1 MILDKSKPYTT
12 SVFQHGT
19 FDSMRQT
26 YGTDLNFS
34 SKPKYTVDDPHYGPF
49 RIGNLPKK
57 GYNKTIGENF
67 QYIED
72 PAVDTVCYRREL
84 RDPIWKGT
92 TNSTS
97 LAHKPMSVTYKN
109 TGGVLNY

>member
-19 FDSMRQT
+19 FETMRKT
-26 YGTDLNFS
+26 FGTVGTFAE
-34 SKPKYTVDDPHYGPF
+34 KPKYRVDDPHYGPF

-57 GYNKTIGENF
+57 GYNKTIGLNSS
-67 QYIED
+67 YIED
-72 PAVDTVCYRREL
+72 PVADTVFYRREL
-84 RDPIWKGT
+84 RDPIWKGPT
-92 TNSTS
+92 HSTS
-97 LAHKPMSVTYKN
+97 MANKPMSVTYKN